1 MGGRQ
6 GQAGSGVCCSW
17 GTLTHTPVVEGFIDR
32 GSDAGWILASKPPK
46 TWPKSSQWS
55 NSSRDLIP
63 ACLGR
68 RAPQCG
74 QFFLTES

>member
-32 GSDAGWILASKPPK
+32 GSDAGWILASKPPQNLAQV
-46 TWPKSSQWS
+46 KSVVQ
-55 NSSRDLIP
+55 
-63 ACLGR
+63 
-68 RAPQCG
+68 
-74 QFFLTES
+74 